1 MSISNDF
8 NEIIAYAHYWNWALD
23 WIVVQDIY
31 SKTPE
36 SYSVLTPFAYTYLE
50 EIIRT
55 TTSEYG
61 APLFDKNGHPI
72 RIKVGMPLIRL
83 AIHENSNNIEYID
96 LLNDTKKYF
105 TNINNAC
112 DENGRNKVMH
122 GHMHPIFWSKESF
135 EDLIHHIAMLS
146 KFSKF

>member
-8 NEIIAYAHYWNWALD
+8 NEILAYAHYWNWVPD

-31 SKTPE
+31 SKIPE

-50 EIIRT
+50 ELIRT

-61 APLFDKNGHPI
+61 ASLFDENGQPI
-72 RIKVGMPLIRL
+72 RIKVGMPLISL
-83 AIHENSNNIEYID
+83 AIQENSNNIEYVD

-105 TNINNAC
+105 THINNTC

-122 GHMHPIFWSKESF
+122 GHMHPRFWSKESF